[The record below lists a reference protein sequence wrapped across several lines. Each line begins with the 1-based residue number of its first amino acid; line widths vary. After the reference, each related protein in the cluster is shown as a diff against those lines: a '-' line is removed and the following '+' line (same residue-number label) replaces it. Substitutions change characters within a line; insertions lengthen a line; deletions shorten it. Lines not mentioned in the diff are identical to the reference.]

1 MYGEWLLGV
10 AVKAQQIYKPRVILK
25 GGISSWVVV
34 TKRKNGGKRFYGQDS
49 KKNLVKTGEI
59 DVKKHEES
67 EKISF
72 KELQPQEMGEK

>member
-1 MYGEWLLGV
+1 M
-10 AVKAQQIYKPRVILK
+10 ILK

-34 TKRKNGGKRFYGQDS
+34 TKRKNGGKWFYGQYS

-72 KELQPQEMGEK
+72 KKLQPQEMGENWWLGAKNDGL